1 MIDPYDYDNDD
12 DPYEKFEN
20 FVRDNPGKLKVS
32 SATGSSRTIKFKIR
46 DHNMLIDAIE
56 IDKQEAIEAGSLGFL
71 HRGLA
76 LCSMPYKNLIG
87 KTDYTRENGRFTL
100 MINSTKKY
108 GIPYGNIPRL
118 IHIYLATE
126 AVKTQYPVIRLGEN
140 LSEFMQRLDL
150 GIRGGKR
157 GEITRLKEQIQRMFY
172 STIFL
177 IYSTPK
183 DSDATRMSMASG
195 IRLLWDAKDPEE
207 KLFWHSTITLGTDY
221 FNDLIQHPIPL
232 DLRAASSLKRASLE
246 LDIYF
251 WLSHRLFYIK
261 TPSVIPY
268 DLLRIQFGSE
278 YKRIRDFKR
287 KFLNALKNVKRIWWT
302 LNVSDE
308 GYGLKIA
315 PSKMLVKPKKRLKNL
330 R

>member
-1 MIDPYDYDNDD
+1 MIDPYDYD
-12 DPYEKFEN
+12 PYEDLEN
-20 FVRDNPGKLKVS
+20 FVRDNPGKFKVQTFKGGLKKV
-32 SATGSSRTIKFKIR
+32 TFKVR
-46 DHNMLIDAIE
+46 DHKMLMDAIE
-56 IDKQEAIEAGSLGFL
+56 IDKQEAIDAGSLGFL

-76 LCSMPYKNLIG
+76 LCSMPYKNITG
-87 KTDYTRENGRFTL
+87 KNTYKRTNGHFTL
-100 MINSTKKY
+100 SITSDAQY

-126 AVKTQYPVIRLGEN
+126 AVKKQNPVISLGEN
-140 LSEFMQRLDL
+140 ISEFMQRLNL
-150 GIRGGKR
+150 TVCGGEH
-157 GEITRLKEQIQRMFY
+157 GVISRLKNQIQRMVY

-177 IYSTPK
+177 IYETPN
-183 DSDATRMSMASG
+183 DQDTTLMSMASG
-195 IRLLWDAKDPEE
+195 VRLLWDAEDPKK
-207 KLFWHSTITLGTDY
+207 KLLWHSTITLGTDY

-232 DLRAASSLKRASLE
+232 DLRVANALKRASLE

-268 DLLRIQFGSE
+268 DLLRVQFGSE
-278 YKRIRDFKR
+278 YKRVRAFKEN
-287 KFLNALKNVKRIWWT
+287 FLKALKNVKRIWWT

-315 PSKMLVKPKKRLKNL
+315 PSKMLVKPKKRA
-330 R
+330 